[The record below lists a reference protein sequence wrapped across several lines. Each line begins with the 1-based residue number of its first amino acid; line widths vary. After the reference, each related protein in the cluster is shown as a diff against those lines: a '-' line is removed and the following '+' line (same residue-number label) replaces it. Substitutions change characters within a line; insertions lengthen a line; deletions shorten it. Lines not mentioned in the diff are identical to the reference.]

1 MVFLCLYSILAH
13 FKSFCM
19 IIFHSVL
26 DAIRAGYQIVS
37 PIPDN
42 DGFIHA
48 RILTSDGWAT
58 ALVRP

>member
-1 MVFLCLYSILAH
+1 
-13 FKSFCM
+13 M